1 MLANAFAT
9 RCSKRLAVTAQLE
22 GAAQLVFPSKAKDDR
37 LYILYLQSNLL
48 RLRPTTMIFQPP
60 LNDSRHRTSCRLSL
74 VVRLL
79 VEPLAT
85 QVKLL
90 YSFVAF
96 IRRVGVLVEAC
107 LEGASWV
114 ELPGVEEEHRMQCNC
129 VSGYVIRAKWC
140 EEMVITF
147 SLTAWFVLQQM
158 RYQYH
163 FTNGR
168 MTTHRGHSQSRK

>member
-1 MLANAFAT
+1 MIYLSLKTGCPRAWYGWYGESNSTSLRILPLVCEPCWEEGRKTERSLDACNRSSFHEFAE
-9 RCSKRLAVTAQLE
+9 RRRPLLGQC
-22 GAAQLVFPSKAKDDR
+22 LVFPSKAKDDR

-107 LEGASWV
+107 LEGAS
-114 ELPGVEEEHRMQCNC
+114 
-129 VSGYVIRAKWC
+129 
-140 EEMVITF
+140 F
-147 SLTAWFVLQQM
+147 SLTAWFV
-158 RYQYH
+158 
-163 FTNGR
+163 
-168 MTTHRGHSQSRK
+168 RGHSQSRK